1 MFGLTPFI
9 MWITGLD
16 NILANPIG

>member
-1 MFGLTPFI
+1 MFDLTPFI

-16 NILANPIG
+16 NILANHTG